1 MANPFSR
8 FIYDKFIA
16 PVEAERFP
24 AVAKDATAFAYGV
37 GATQAKTLAQA
48 IGQTPDVNYALLY
61 AVATLN
67 ADVAACV
74 ERWAGGVTGNGW
86 HLGLMDKAAEP
97 TRKQRKELAE
107 LTRWLRNP
115 HPSKRFS
122 LILYELIE
130 HLAIAGDAYLEK
142 VKDPQGRILELR
154 GVHPITMRIEADE
167 YGVVTGY
174 VQQIGHHK
182 ETFLPDQI
190 SHIRLP
196 NAHNDLY
203 GRSRMISALEEIG
216 LDLQAVRSNR
226 AIFENGLKPS
236 AILLMEAMGEEQL
249 RRAATL
255 IRERYTGASHTHS
268 LMALGGVKD
277 VKPWGQTLKDMEF
290 SELRALGTEKVANAY
305 GVPKL
310 FLNQKDA
317 ADYSTSDVVE
327 RMFYTTTIRPVQDL
341 VEEVITE
348 EIVHAFND
356 EYAFS
361 FNEPDFANADTLRR
375 DALQAEHQG
384 IMTDDEVRERYFSLP
399 KKTPEQRAEEEAARQ
414 AVAAQMQ
421 PKDALATPQ
430 ADQGEAD
437 TQAGSEAENA
447 PAKKR
452 VSKALAHDDIEAIRA
467 RREGI
472 HDQLEAAIMPHV
484 VAYFE
489 RQESRYLDRLASTFK
504 SYHAHKQAEVEK
516 AVLDSLIAPY
526 FDSADDD
533 DRELSIQLFADL
545 ETSLAAGVAEAG
557 LQIAFT
563 FDSEASQAIIDEYLL
578 KNALAH
584 AKIINGTTK
593 DQLREAL
600 REGIAA
606 GEGVPELRARVKSV
620 FTQASTNRADTIAR
634 TETSQAFEYANER
647 AMIESG
653 VVREA
658 RWATSLDD
666 RVRPA
671 HSALEGVV
679 VPLGEAW
686 PGGIK
691 PGQEFR
697 CRCTAIGIVDEDA

>member
-1 MANPFSR
+1 MAHPFSR
-8 FIYDKFIA
+8 FLYDKLIA
-16 PVEAERFP
+16 PIEAERLP

-37 GATQAKTLAQA
+37 GSTQAKTLAQA

-86 HLGLMDKAAEP
+86 HLGLMDQSAEP

-130 HLAIAGDAYLEK
+130 HLAIAGDAYIEK

-154 GVHPITMRIEADE
+154 GVHPITMRVEADE
-167 YGVVTGY
+167 YGIVTGY

-182 ETFLPDQI
+182 ETFQPDQI

-196 NAHNDLY
+196 NAYNDLY

-216 LDLQAVRSNR
+216 LDLQAVQSNR

-236 AILLMEAMGEEQL
+236 AILLMDDKMSAEQVK
-249 RRAATL
+249 AAAAQ
-255 IRERYTGASHTHS
+255 IKQRYTGAAHTHS
-268 LMALGGVKD
+268 LMTLGGVRD

-341 VEEVITE
+341 AE
-348 EIVHAFND
+348 EIFTEDIIHAFND
-356 EYAFS
+356 EYAFY

-375 DALQAEHQG
+375 DALQAENQG
-384 IMTDDEVRERYFSLP
+384 IVTDDEVRERYFSLP

-414 AVAAQMQ
+414 AAVAQMQ
-421 PKDALATPQ
+421 PTDAPAKPK

-452 VSKALAHDDIEAIRA
+452 ITKALSKDEIEVIRA

-472 HDQLEAAIMPHV
+472 HDELEAAIMPGI
-484 VAYFE
+484 VAC
-489 RQESRYLDRLASTFK
+489 QESRYLDRLAATFK
-504 SYHAHKQAEVEK
+504 AYRPRKQAEVEK
-516 AVLDSLIAPY
+516 AVLDSLIDPY
-526 FDSADDD
+526 FDGTEDD

-545 ETSLAAGVAEAG
+545 EPSLAAGVAEAG

-593 DQLREAL
+593 DQMREAL
-600 REGIAA
+600 RQGIAA
-606 GEGVPELRARVKSV
+606 GEGVPELRARVKGI
-620 FTQASTNRADTIAR
+620 FTEASTNCADTIAR
-634 TETSQAFEYANER
+634 TETSQAFEHANER

-653 VVREA
+653 VVGEA
-658 RWATSLDD
+658 VWVTAKDD
-666 RVRPA
+666 RVRP
-671 HSALEGVV
+671 HHVALEGVV
-679 VPLGEAW
+679 VPLGQSW
-686 PGGIK
+686 PGDLK
-691 PGQEFR
+691 PGVKFR
-697 CRCTAIGIVDEDA
+697 CRCTSVGIVEEGG